1 MFMSNALLIR
11 LQGITTALI
20 VVSLTFGTLV
30 IGGRVTQAHSAE
42 AAETVNT
49 QTPDVP
55 AVPDDEGSP
64 STKEDYLIL
73 ADATCAAFSANT
85 FKILPASL
93 TGLAEYLGELSTKAR
108 QLHDELSQIK
118 LSEGDTREL
127 VLVLDQ
133 IERSATGL
141 SEAVKATGNTGE
153 VAIEMAFEPSYA
165 HALLGDLNAGIH
177 AWRAGLRSC
186 GPKPLETFEMN
197 DFGEPLNSKLR

>member
-1 MFMSNALLIR
+1 MSNALLVR

-20 VVSLTFGTLV
+20 VVSLSFSALV
-30 IGGRVTQAHSAE
+30 IGGRLSQADSAE
-42 AAETVNT
+42 AAITT
-49 QTPDVP
+49 TAQAPSTP
-55 AVPDDEGSP
+55 AVPEAGGLTP
-64 STKEDYLIL
+64 TKEDYLIL

-85 FKILPASL
+85 FKILPTSL
-93 TGLAEYLGELSTKAR
+93 VGLADYLGELSTKAR

-118 LSEGDTREL
+118 LPEGDVREL

-153 VAIEMAFEPSYA
+153 VAVEMAFEPSYA
-165 HALLGDLNAGIH
+165 QALLGDLNAGIH

-197 DFGEPLNSKLR
+197 DFGEPVNSKLR